1 MPHLSNKMRHAS
13 TGTRMHPWGIGVPEH
28 RAHMQPYPA
37 VNAHPQ
43 RHLGADEFAAGRHAG
58 RRGGVR
64 IHAQAACIKHAAIGP
79 GAVVRI
85 LLNDGDLPRGVYWVD
100 LPVHTG
106 KFMAGWPLTRQH
118 AALVLQMNH
127 DFAVPRLRLPDAL
140 VMVPDV
146 AREAVLG
153 VRYKSVIKKSTC
165 RPSSTACHAESWA
178 WRNRQPAAGRHTGK
192 GEGERG
198 ARHAAC
204 FHLFPRGNQARFPSV
219 PACLEES

>member
-1 MPHLSNKMRHAS
+1 
-13 TGTRMHPWGIGVPEH
+13 
-28 RAHMQPYPA
+28 MQPYPA
-37 VNAHPQ
+37 MNAHPQ

-85 LLNDGDLPRGVYWVD
+85 LLNDGEFAAGRLMGGSAGAHGKVHGRLAVD
-100 LPVHTG
+100 P
-106 KFMAGWPLTRQH
+106 QH

-153 VRYKSVIKKSTC
+153 VRYKSVI
-165 RPSSTACHAESWA
+165 
-178 WRNRQPAAGRHTGK
+178 GR
-192 GEGERG
+192 R
-198 ARHAAC
+198 
-204 FHLFPRGNQARFPSV
+204 V
-219 PACLEES
+219 PAVLHQRLAMRSLGRGGTGSQQQ